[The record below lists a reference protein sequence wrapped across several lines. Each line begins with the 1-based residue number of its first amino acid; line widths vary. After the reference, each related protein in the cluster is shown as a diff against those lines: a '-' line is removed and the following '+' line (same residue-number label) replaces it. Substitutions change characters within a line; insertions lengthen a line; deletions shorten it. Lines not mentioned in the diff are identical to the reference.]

1 MKKQSKKKTAKKKF
15 DSTIILDSLI
25 IFIGCVIYAISI
37 DVFTSPN
44 DIAPG
49 GIIGISTMV
58 HYLVPLLP
66 IGAMTLV
73 INIPIFIWGGVDI
86 GWKYMGRSLV
96 TTALSSVIIDVLT
109 IDFFRSILPEYTGNK
124 ILAAVFGGVL
134 SGLGLS
140 LIFYR
145 GSSTGGTDIVSRI
158 LHKRMPHLSVGNI
171 MLAFD
176 FVVVV
181 IAAVVYQNIENA
193 LYALISIFVYTKVID
208 AILYGV
214 SRDNGKLLFIVTKK
228 YNEVTQEII
237 EKVDR
242 GVTLLDAE
250 GGFSGDSKKVIMCAV
265 RPQQVHKTHRVV
277 ISIDPEAFV
286 ITATAGSIRGK
297 GFPSIDDEEKSATA
311 VIQASQ
317 EESHKDSDN

>member
-1 MKKQSKKKTAKKKF
+1 MKKQRKARTRKKF
-15 DSTIILDSLI
+15 DPTIILDSAI

-66 IGAMTLV
+66 IGAMTFV
-73 INIPIFIWGGVDI
+73 VNIPIFIWGGVDL

-109 IDFFRSILPEYTGNK
+109 IDFFRSILPAYTGDK
-124 ILAAVFGGVL
+124 VLAAVFGGVL
-134 SGLGLS
+134 SGVGLS

-158 LHKRMPHLSVGNI
+158 LHKKMPHLSVGNI
-171 MLAFD
+171 MLVFD

-208 AILYGV
+208 AVLYGV
-214 SRDNGKLLFIVTKK
+214 ARDNGKLLFIVTKK

-237 EKVDR
+237 KKVDR

-250 GGFSGDSKKVIMCAV
+250 GGFSGDNKKVVMCAV
-265 RPQQVHKTHRVV
+265 RPQQVHKTNRVV
-277 ISIDPEAFV
+277 MSIDPEAFI

-297 GFPSIDDEEKSATA
+297 GFPSIDEEDKLASAGDS
-311 VIQASQ
+311 AS
-317 EESHKDSDN
+317 EDNTDVANGK